1 MVILI
6 YKIVNM
12 QLLFI
17 FCQLIGALFRSN
29 HGPPSSFAAEQAAMH
44 AALSPSMS
52 KTMGTPLSAPDFHF
66 AMADF
71 A

>member
-1 MVILI
+1 MYFLFHLI
-6 YKIVNM
+6 TLITS
-12 QLLFI
+12 LLHR
-17 FCQLIGALFRSN
+17 GS
-29 HGPPSSFAAEQAAMH
+29 GPPSSFAAEQAAMH
-44 AALSPSMS
+44 AAFSPSMS